1 MVMTLTAGDIEAI
14 KNAVWDEPLTGATHN
29 VPTSAGRRLRQL
41 ADVVIIDGTV
51 VSSTNN
57 TVTLDAGA
65 SALNGAYDPA
75 LIYISS
81 GTGAGQCRL
90 ILEYD
95 GATKTAWVD
104 RNWKF
109 NPVLGNEYVIVG
121 DPGREHV
128 NEGHAQSGG
137 VNWIQLNPLASDI
150 DDAYIG
156 QVVFIRSGTGEDQA
170 RVIVDY
176 DGTTHK
182 AYVSRAWDVVP
193 DATSSGAILPTGMIE
208 YDNIA
213 DAVWGAVLAD
223 HLDVG
228 STGEALNAIGVVAF
242 PAGAISYTYTV
253 TNSVT
258 TLPVEG
264 VDVWVSTDLAG
275 TNIIWRGTTD
285 AFGVARDV
293 NNNLPALDA
302 GTYYFWKQKSG
313 FVTTNPDPEVVV

>member
-1 MVMTLTAGDIEAI
+1 MRKNVAGQKVTFSLFKAGARIANPTIAAGDFKVDLDGAGQGNVATLPTSDAAGLVTWTPSQAETNADVVTFLGLDAAGAEWEPLTISFDTAAETAI
-14 KNAVWDEPLTGATHN
+14 ITNVDAAISDIPDAVWD
-29 VPTSAGRRLRQL
+29 
-41 ADVVIIDGTV
+41 
-51 VSSTNN
+51 
-57 TVTLDAGA
+57 
-65 SALNGAYDPA
+65 
-75 LIYISS
+75 
-81 GTGAGQCRL
+81 
-90 ILEYD
+90 
-95 GATKTAWVD
+95 
-104 RNWKF
+104 
-109 NPVLGNEYVIVG
+109 
-121 DPGREHV
+121 
-128 NEGHAQSGG
+128 
-137 VNWIQLNPLASDI
+137 
-150 DDAYIG
+150 
-156 QVVFIRSGTGEDQA
+156 
-170 RVIVDY
+170 
-176 DGTTHK
+176 
-182 AYVSRAWDVVP
+182 
-193 DATSSGAILPTGMIE
+193 
-208 YDNIA
+208 
-213 DAVWGAVLAD
+213 AVLAD